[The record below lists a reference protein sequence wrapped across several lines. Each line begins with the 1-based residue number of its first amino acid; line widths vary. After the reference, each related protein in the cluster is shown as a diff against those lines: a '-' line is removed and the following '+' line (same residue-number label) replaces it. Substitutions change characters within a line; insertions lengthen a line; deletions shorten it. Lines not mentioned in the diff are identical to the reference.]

1 MWAMEDLKRVGANKI
16 INMSISK
23 EEKMV
28 VLLQNAVL
36 PGIDKEENLRQ
47 LAMVVNDL
55 IVHDF
60 ERLVR
65 ILYRVDVDEQ
75 KVKNL
80 LLDCPQVDAGIL
92 IANLLVERQEQ
103 KEHYKR
109 MFSKNTPDIPEED
122 RWDSTQSKNY

>member
-1 MWAMEDLKRVGANKI
+1 
-16 INMSISK
+16 MSITN

-28 VLLQNAVL
+28 VLLQDAVL

-47 LAMVVNDL
+47 LGMVVNEL

-75 KVKNL
+75 KVRKL
-80 LLDCPQVDAGIL
+80 LLDCPQADARIL
-92 IANLLVERQEQ
+92 IANLLIERQEQ
-103 KEHYKR
+103 KEHYKK
-109 MFSKNTPDIPEED
+109 MFSTTGSRDWEED
-122 RWDSTQSKNY
+122 L

>member
-1 MWAMEDLKRVGANKI
+1 
-16 INMSISK
+16 MSTSS

-36 PGIDKEENLRQ
+36 PGTNKEENLQQ

-60 ERLVR
+60 EKLIR

-75 KVKNL
+75 RVRKL
-80 LLDCPQVDAGIL
+80 LQDCPQADAGIL
-92 IANLLVERQEQ
+92 IASLLVERQEQ
-103 KEHYKR
+103 KEHYKK
-109 MFSKNTPDIPEED
+109 MFSTSGSRDWGED
-122 RWDSTQSKNY
+122 L